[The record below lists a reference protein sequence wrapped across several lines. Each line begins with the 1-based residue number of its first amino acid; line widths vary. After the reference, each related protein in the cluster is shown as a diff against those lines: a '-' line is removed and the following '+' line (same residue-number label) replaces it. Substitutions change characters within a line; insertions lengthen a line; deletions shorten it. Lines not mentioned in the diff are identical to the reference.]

1 MKKIVTLL
9 IALVTLFSMPAFAFA
24 DLETS
29 LEVTPPDKLYY
40 LVGEAPDYTG
50 GVARYTAQTAFDFPL
65 SAQNCAGF
73 DTSAP
78 GVKTVTVS
86 QNGLQAYFNIVVF
99 QDGEPISEMRD
110 IARAHWAY
118 GFLGACMKAGI
129 FKGNDDQTIRADS
142 PITRAEMA
150 EIIYRSYQ
158 HDPRAMEESPDALPP
173 FSDVQEES
181 WYFEAVD
188 ACRKAGI
195 IRGVDPETFDPESP
209 ITREDAVLMLMRIQY
224 TDAEFDA
231 LDIEAQIAAS
241 GLAPADFDQ
250 VSTYARAAMALA
262 LGKVVFGDEN
272 GRLTPRDSITRGES
286 AAIFKR
292 LFMNDYEWVAPAE
305 PVKTPLVYL
314 SPSNQFANQY
324 TGVDT
329 TEGEQMYRVGEVV
342 KRILEEQGYQV
353 VMPGREV
360 GIRDRS
366 LAANEMGADVY
377 LAIHSNAG
385 GGTGTRGFY
394 NGANPGSK
402 EMSYEVFNRVAAL
415 TGTVGREPKEDYLC
429 LQGGNGT
436 PFIEVGWPKVANL
449 LLEVEFHDNTAGAQ
463 WIVAHTEELGR
474 AIAEG
479 IIAYCETYVR
489 AS

>member
-1 MKKIVTLL
+1 
-9 IALVTLFSMPAFAFA
+9 
-24 DLETS
+24 
-29 LEVTPPDKLYY
+29 
-40 LVGEAPDYTG
+40 
-50 GVARYTAQTAFDFPL
+50 
-65 SAQNCAGF
+65 
-73 DTSAP
+73 
-78 GVKTVTVS
+78 
-86 QNGLQAYFNIVVF
+86 
-99 QDGEPISEMRD
+99 
-110 IARAHWAY
+110 
-118 GFLGACMKAGI
+118 
-129 FKGNDDQTIRADS
+129 
-142 PITRAEMA
+142 
-150 EIIYRSYQ
+150 
-158 HDPRAMEESPDALPP
+158 
-173 FSDVQEES
+173 
-181 WYFEAVD
+181 
-188 ACRKAGI
+188 
-195 IRGVDPETFDPESP
+195 
-209 ITREDAVLMLMRIQY
+209 
-224 TDAEFDA
+224 
-231 LDIEAQIAAS
+231 
-241 GLAPADFDQ
+241 
-250 VSTYARAAMALA
+250 
-262 LGKVVFGDEN
+262 
-272 GRLTPRDSITRGES
+272 
-286 AAIFKR
+286 
-292 LFMNDYEWVAPAE
+292 MNDYEWVAPAE